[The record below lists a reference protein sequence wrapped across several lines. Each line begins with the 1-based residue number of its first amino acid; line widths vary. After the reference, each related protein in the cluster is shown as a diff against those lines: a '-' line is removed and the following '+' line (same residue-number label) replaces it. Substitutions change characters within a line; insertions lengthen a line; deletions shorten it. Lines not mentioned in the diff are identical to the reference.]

1 MKIKQINILILF
13 LLLIFSCNKPAV
25 LDDET
30 VAIVGENPITVNK
43 YKQRYQDYLFVTGI
57 KENLLLR
64 KQILQNMINEKL
76 LKKYDDNSNIYSN
89 PEYKKEIDW
98 TKKQMVLAYLKD
110 QEIYAKIDVSESEI
124 RQAFIRVNE
133 SIAARHL
140 YADTEEEAYRLY
152 NKLSNGADFDLLAK
166 NAFTDS
172 TLKSNGG
179 YLGYFTWGDMDP
191 AFEKAAYELKVGEI
205 SEPVKTEY
213 GYSIIKLEDRKPHPL
228 LTESEFIRKK
238 SKLERLLK
246 INKKKSYE
254 RNYVTKYFSNEKL
267 KFYDN
272 GLFMCLKML
281 SKDNFK
287 NIEDINKNSLSAQ
300 CAEYDGKIF
309 TALDIRNRIGKIPA
323 YHRQRINSVQNLK
336 HAIEGII
343 KQENL
348 LYIASQKGFDHAE
361 PVIDK
366 FQKASNNIFLK
377 YKRREIADKTFIP
390 DTTLNDYY
398 KENIVHFSTEEE
410 LSLQE
415 ILVDGK
421 TLALDIKGQLLAGA
435 DFGELAQKYSLRK
448 WSAKNKGIIG
458 YAPLRKFGKLKNKL
472 WKNSVNQIIGPIE
485 IDDYFGIFK
494 ILGKKE
500 RNPIDLEKIKPEVI
514 KEIHK
519 TNETQYVRS
528 YLDQL
533 QQDVNIQINQDLIF
547 AMKFS
552 NK

>member
-1 MKIKQINILILF
+1 LF
-13 LLLIFSCNKPAV
+13 LFSCNKPVV
-25 LDDET
+25 LNDET
-30 VAIVGENPITVNK
+30 VAIVGENSITVNK

-57 KENLLLR
+57 KDNLLLR

-140 YADTEEEAYRLY
+140 YASTEEEAYRLY
-152 NKLSNGADFDLLAK
+152 NQLKNGADFELLAK
-166 NAFTDS
+166 NVFTDS

-191 AFEKAAYELKVGEI
+191 AFEQAAYGLKVGEI

-213 GYSIIKLEDRKPHPL
+213 GYSIIKLEYRKPHPL

-254 RNYVTKYFSNEKL
+254 KNYVNKYFSNEKL
-267 KFYDN
+267 KFYDS
-272 GLFMCLKML
+272 GLFICLKML
-281 SKDNFK
+281 SKDNLE
-287 NIEDINKNSLSAQ
+287 NIEDVDKNSLSTQ
-300 CAEYDGKIF
+300 CTEYDGQIF
-309 TALDIRNRIGKIPA
+309 TALDIKNIIKKMPA
-323 YHRQRINSVQNLK
+323 YYRQRINSVETLK

-348 LYIASQKGFDHAE
+348 LYIASQKGFDRAE

-377 YKRREIADKTFIP
+377 YKRREITDKTFIP
-390 DTTLNDYY
+390 DTILYDYY

-415 ILVDGK
+415 ILIDDK

-485 IDDYFGIFK
+485 IEDYFGIFK

>member
-1 MKIKQINILILF
+1 MRIKSLNILILF

-25 LDDET
+25 LNDET
-30 VAIVGENPITVNK
+30 VAIVGEKPITVNK

-57 KENLLLR
+57 KDNLLLR

-140 YADTEEEAYRLY
+140 YADTEEEAHRLY
-152 NKLSNGADFDLLAK
+152 NKLRNGADFDLLAK

-191 AFEKAAYELKVGEI
+191 AFEQAAYELKVGEI

-228 LTESEFIRKK
+228 ITESEFIKKK

-254 RNYVTKYFSNEKL
+254 RNYVNKYFSNEKL
-267 KFYDN
+267 TFYDN
-272 GLFMCLKML
+272 GLFICLKML
-281 SKDNFK
+281 FKDNLE
-287 NIEDINKNSLSAQ
+287 NIEDINKTSLSTQ
-300 CAEYDGKIF
+300 CTEYDGQIF
-309 TALDIRNRIGKIPA
+309 TALDIKNRIGKIPA
-323 YHRQRINSVQNLK
+323 YHRRRINSVQNLK

-343 KQENL
+343 KRENL
-348 LYIASQKGFDHAE
+348 LHIASQKGFDRAE

-390 DTTLNDYY
+390 DTILYDYY
-398 KENIVHFSTEEE
+398 QENIVHFSTEEE

-415 ILVDGK
+415 ILVDDK